1 MLTRAGVIPFGGSW
15 RRRAGQ
21 ERHESRTLTLLLVL
35 AAACVCAAPADAAST
50 RMARETKSESPA
62 AAAAYPSKPIRII
75 VPFAPGATNDILARM
90 VGQHLNQAFGQP
102 VIVDNRAGA
111 EGLIGTDLA
120 VKAAPDGYT
129 LVIIS
134 SAYTMNPVVMKLPYD
149 PLTALTFPARIGRSL
164 LVLVVGPS
172 LPVNSVK
179 DLIAAAHAKPGE
191 IVFSSSGGFLHF
203 ATALFTSMSKE
214 KFTIA
219 LYKGGYPAMMD
230 VIAGQTQAGFQASPA
245 ALPMVKAGKLKALAV
260 GSLTRSELL
269 PDIPTLDESGLKGY
283 ECANW
288 YAIATAGRTP
298 RAIVMKLHDE
308 IARYFSSPEVQ
319 KQFANMGGVI
329 DLQGPDEMR
338 KIIPEEIAKW
348 TKVAVEAG
356 MPRVD
361 N

>member
-1 MLTRAGVIPFGGSW
+1 MG
-15 RRRAGQ
+15 
-21 ERHESRTLTLLLVL
+21 LLLAPML
-35 AAACVCAAPADAAST
+35 ALALPADAAST
-50 RMARETKSESPA
+50 RPARETASASSA
-62 AAAAYPSKPIRII
+62 VAVYPNKPIRLI

-90 VGQHLNQAFGQP
+90 VGQHLNHAWGQP
-102 VIVDNRAGA
+102 VIVDNRTGA
-111 EGLIGTDLA
+111 EGIIGTDLA
-120 VKAAPDGYT
+120 AKAPPDGYT

-149 PLTALTFPARIGRSL
+149 PRTALTFPVRIGRSL

-179 DLIAAAHAKPGE
+179 ELIAAARAKPGQ

-203 ATALFTSMSKE
+203 ATALFTSMTKE

-230 VIAGQTQAGFQASPA
+230 VVGGQTHAAFQASPA
-245 ALPMVKAGKLKALAV
+245 ALPMLKAGKLKALAV

-269 PDIPTLDESGLKGY
+269 PDVPTLDELGLKGY

-288 YAIATAGRTP
+288 YAIATAGQTP
-298 RAIVMKLHDE
+298 RPIVMKLHDE
-308 IARYFSSPEVQ
+308 IVRYFSSPEVQ

-329 DLQGPDEMR
+329 DLKGPEEMR

-348 TKVAVEAG
+348 TKVAADAG